1 MDNYKILML
10 DDQPIQ
16 HLTCTT
22 AWPLIKPAH
31 LAKSHLDSYENIL
44 SKQKIHLY
52 SNSTVTTYLENHLI
66 LCVLTI
72 LPSLSFCT
80 FSFLLAY
87 KGKGFFMAFKYKR
100 VLVDVTHSIPHF
112 CPLPTC
118 VPFTPPVSQSPFH
131 FHFSGFLTPL
141 APSLKA
147 FLK

>member
-31 LAKSHLDSYENIL
+31 LAKSYLDSYENIL

-87 KGKGFFMAFKYKR
+87 KGKGFFMAFKYK
-100 VLVDVTHSIPHF
+100 LEF
-112 CPLPTC
+112 QLMLPTASPIS
-118 VPFTPPVSQSPFH
+118 VPFPLVYPSPPPQYPSPPSTFISH
-131 FHFSGFLTPL
+131 VFLLLLPPL
-141 APSLKA
+141 LKP
-147 FLK
+147 F